1 MDTTYKNVPISVPK
15 LQKNQSYKPGI
26 SYYKNMKNAVNGL
39 FKNNTH
45 QQPPHA
51 VKSSENT
58 SLTSTSGVKNNK
70 NANNQQLVSFQ
81 RVNNSH
87 NKITFEENKGI
98 LKKQTSR
105 DINQNSTENE
115 EPVRRVVTFPKQ
127 NNVKNRC

>member
-1 MDTTYKNVPISVPK
+1 MDTAYKNVPISVPK

-39 FKNNTH
+39 FNYKNNTH

-51 VKSSENT
+51 VKSVEN
-58 SLTSTSGVKNNK
+58 TSTSGVKNNK
-70 NANNQQLVSFQ
+70 YANNQQLVSFQ
-81 RVNNSH
+81 QVNNSH
-87 NKITFEENKGI
+87 NKITPEENKGI

-105 DINQNSTENE
+105 DINQNSTDNE

-127 NNVKNRC
+127 NNVNNRC